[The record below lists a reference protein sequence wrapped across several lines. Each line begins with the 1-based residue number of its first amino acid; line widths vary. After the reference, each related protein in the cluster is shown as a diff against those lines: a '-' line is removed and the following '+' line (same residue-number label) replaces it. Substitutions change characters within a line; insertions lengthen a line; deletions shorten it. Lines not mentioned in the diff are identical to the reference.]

1 MGVHRRFVG
10 SSILLSLVLFLPFL
24 PTIPAWAAGDAAI
37 TIKVATLVPAGSE
50 WHRILQEMGS
60 EWQTASKGRLA
71 FRLYP
76 GGVAGDD
83 ADLVRKMRLGTLDAG
98 LLTLTGISAIDRGML
113 ALEVPLA
120 YANDREL
127 DCTLKQMSPQL
138 EKEIEAKGFVL
149 LGWTEGGWA
158 RFFTK
163 TPVRT
168 PEDMK
173 KMKLFVWAGDD
184 QYTEL
189 WKKAGFNPVPLPS
202 TEIAT
207 ALQTGLITAVSVN
220 PQGALLLQWYKHVPY
235 MTDLKWAMFLGGF
248 VIAKSTW
255 EKIPADLRPMV
266 RESALKACQRL
277 RDFSRQSESKD
288 IEALKKNGVQ
298 VIPVDGPVLDQWRNL
313 IQGVIPQVRGGYL
326 PTDLLDKAL
335 KIRDECRGQ
344 EGRSGK

>member
-1 MGVHRRFVG
+1 MDFHRRFAIPLLWVPLAV
-10 SSILLSLVLFLPFL
+10 SILIAPAFN
-24 PTIPAWAAGDAAI
+24 AWAAGGAAI
-37 TIKVATLVPAGSE
+37 TLKVATLVPAGSE
-50 WHRILQEMGS
+50 WHRILQEMGA
-60 EWQTASKGRLA
+60 EWQKASGGRLA
-71 FRLYP
+71 FRLYA

-120 YANDREL
+120 YANEREL

-138 EKEIEAKGFVL
+138 EKQIEAKGFVL

-163 TPVRT
+163 TPVKT

-235 MTDLKWAMFLGGF
+235 MTDIKWAMLMGGF
-248 VIAKSTW
+248 VISKSTW
-255 EKIPADLRPMV
+255 EKIPAELRPMV
-266 RESALKACQRL
+266 RESAVKACRRL
-277 RDFSRQSESKD
+277 RDFSRQSEGKD
-288 IEALKKNGVQ
+288 VEALQKNGVQ
-298 VIPVDGPVLDQWRNL
+298 VIKVEGPVLEQWRNL
-313 IQGVIPQVRGGYL
+313 IKGVIPQVRGGYL
-326 PTDLLDKAL
+326 PTDLLDSAL

-344 EGRSGK
+344 EGKSGK

>member
-1 MGVHRRFVG
+1 MRHIRQFPGFG
-10 SSILLSLVLFLPFL
+10 LLFSLVALLLFAPAI
-24 PTIPAWAAGDAAI
+24 TAWAAGEAPI
-37 TIKVATLVPAGSE
+37 TIKVATLVPQGSE
-50 WHRILQEMGS
+50 WHKILQEMGS

-98 LLTLTGISAIDRGML
+98 LLTVSGISAIDRGVL

-120 YANDREL
+120 YQNDQEL
-127 DCTLKQMSPQL
+127 DCVLKQMSPQL
-138 EKEIEAKGFVL
+138 EKQIDAKGFVL

-173 KMKLFVWAGDD
+173 KMKIFVWAGDD

-189 WKKAGFNPVPLPS
+189 WKKSGFNPVPLPS

-220 PQGALLLQWYKHVPY
+220 PQGALLLQWYKQVPY

-248 VIAKSTW
+248 VITKSTW

-266 RESALKACQRL
+266 RDSALKACTRL
-277 RDFSRQSESKD
+277 RDFSRQSEGKE

-298 VIPVDGPVLDQWRNL
+298 VVPVDGPVLEQWRQL

-335 KIRDECRGQ
+335 KLRDECRKG
-344 EGRSGK
+344 GAKSGE